1 MAGEGES
8 AGTEPSGDGGG
19 QDSPGRSLRAGV
31 SGRLLSGV
39 PALSIRRPVLVVVA
53 NLLIVIAGLAAIL
66 GVEVRELPDID
77 RPTISI
83 RAVWDGA
90 APETMDSEVTSV
102 IEGAA
107 ARVPGVRSIESSS
120 EENNARIRVEFNPG
134 VDLTEAANDLREAV
148 AGVERELPD
157 GVEDLTVVKADADA
171 EPIIRLAV
179 VSDSLSEAEL
189 TELADEEIATDL
201 SSVAGVAEVRLFGD
215 REQVLRVVVD
225 PLKLAGYGLTVDQLA
240 AVLDRANFDVP
251 AGSYKS
257 DDQMLI
263 VRADASIW
271 QTEKIENLIVRDH
284 LRLGDVAEI
293 FYGPADA
300 TSYVQVDGQRVIGL
314 GVVRQAQS
322 NTVAISDGIARAVDR
337 MNARLKQAR
346 IVMVSD
352 DAVFIRSAI
361 KEVLV
366 TLGLA
371 VVIVIAV
378 IYLFM
383 GSIRPT
389 LIPAATIPVAL
400 IGTVAAIWL
409 VGFSI
414 NILTLLA
421 LVLATGLIVD
431 DSIVVLENIQRR
443 RAQGLAPFAAAAAG
457 TRQVFFAVLA
467 TTATLISVF
476 VPISFLPGT
485 AGRLFTEFG
494 FVLAIAVV
502 LSSVVALTLCPML
515 AARLPD
521 TRDRPDDRRTA
532 QGSGLGAIGKP
543 VADLFARMIDWAL
556 KAPLIVVAIALA
568 AAVASAV
575 LIRDIDQELVP
586 VEDRGVVLVWMSGPD
601 GVGLEYMARQVEKVE
616 EALRPLRADGTVQT
630 IFSIVGRYDMHRAY
644 TVAPLQPWEMRTRS
658 QQEIGDSLRRQLAG
672 IPGANVR
679 IFSPNSLGLGGGT
692 GGLEIALLGN
702 DYQELADAGD
712 AMMAAM
718 QERFPGKMDDIRLSY
733 QATQPELSLEID
745 RRRASDLGIPIEGI
759 STTLRAMVDGYE
771 VTDLT
776 VRDESVPVMLQSM
789 AGTIDGPEDLR
800 NLFVATEDGRM
811 IPLVSLVSVS
821 ESGVATELDRNAQKR
836 AVEIDAA
843 LLPGYELSDAIPD
856 IEALG
861 DEVLPQGITLRLL
874 GEAET
879 LEQTSIDVAV
889 TFGVA
894 ILVVLLVL
902 AAQFESFNSA
912 LVIILTVPFGVS
924 AAIFALFLTG
934 TSLNIYSQIGLIM
947 LVGLMAKNG
956 ILVVEFADQLRDQG
970 YSVRAAVRNA
980 AIVRLRPVMMT
991 MLSTVIGGLPLILG
1005 AGAGAE
1011 ARGAIGWVVFGGL
1024 GLATLYTLFLA
1035 PVIYLGLAR
1044 FVKPRAHGG
1053 ERLAREIEEA
1063 GDAVERDSDVSQDSS
1078 SSDGRAPSG
1087 AA

>member
-1 MAGEGES
+1 MAADDKQNGVEENDGE
-8 AGTEPSGDGGG
+8 A
-19 QDSPGRSLRAGV
+19 GRSLRAGL
-31 SGRLLSGV
+31 SGRLLSGL
-39 PALSIRRPVLVVVA
+39 PALAIRRPVLIVVV
-53 NLLIVIAGLAAIL
+53 NMLVVIAGLAAVL

-83 RAVWDGA
+83 RMVWDGA
-90 APETMDSEVTSV
+90 APETMDAEVTSV
-102 IEGAA
+102 VEGAA
-107 ARVPGVRSIESSS
+107 ARVPGVLSIQSSS
-120 EENNARIRVEFNPG
+120 EENNARMRVEFSPDI
-134 VDLTEAANDLREAV
+134 DLTEAANDLREAV
-148 AGVERELPD
+148 AGIERDLPD
-157 GVEDLTVVKADADA
+157 GVEDLTIVKADADA
-171 EPIIRLAV
+171 DPIMRLAV

-189 TELADEEIATDL
+189 TELADEEVAAEL

-215 REQVLRVVVD
+215 RERVLRVVVD
-225 PLKLAGYGLTVDQLA
+225 PLKLAGYGLSIDQLA
-240 AVLDRANFDVP
+240 SVLERAQFDVP

-263 VRADASIW
+263 VRADASVW
-271 QTEKIENLIVRDH
+271 QTERVERLIVRDQ
-284 LRLGDVAEI
+284 LRLGDVAEV

-300 TSYVQVDGQRVIGL
+300 VNYVQVDGQRVVGL

-322 NTVAISDGIARAVDR
+322 NTVAISTGIDRALE
-337 MNARLKQAR
+337 RLNNRLEQAR
-346 IVMVSD
+346 VIKVSD

-361 KEVLV
+361 EEVLI
-366 TLGLA
+366 TLGMA
-371 VVIVIAV
+371 VIIVIAV

-457 TRQVFFAVLA
+457 TNQVFFAVLA
-467 TTATLISVF
+467 TTATLVSVF
-476 VPISFLPGT
+476 VPISFLPGE
-485 AGRLFTEFG
+485 AGRLFAEFG

-502 LSSVVALTLCPML
+502 LSSSVALTLCPML

-521 TRDRPDDRRTA
+521 TRDRPSDHRTA
-532 QGSGLGAIGKP
+532 QGSGLGVVGRPFAAG
-543 VADLFARMIDWAL
+543 FARLIDWAL
-556 KAPLIVVAIALA
+556 KAPLVVLAIAVV
-568 AAVASAV
+568 AAVASGV
-575 LIRDIDQELVP
+575 LIRDINQELVP
-586 VEDRGVVLVWMSGPD
+586 EEDRGVILVWMTGPD
-601 GVGLEYMARQVEKVE
+601 GVGLEYTARQVEKVE
-616 EALRPLRADGTVQT
+616 EVLRPLRADGVVQT

-644 TVAPLQPWEMRTRS
+644 TVAPLQSWDDRTRT
-658 QQEIGDSLRRQLAG
+658 QQEIGDGLRRQLAD

-679 IFSPNSLGLGGGT
+679 IISPNSLGLRGAGGGM
-692 GGLEIALLGN
+692 EVALLGN
-702 DYQELADAGD
+702 NYEDLAAAGD
-712 AMMAAM
+712 AMIAAM
-718 QERFPGKMDDIRLSY
+718 NERFQGKMEDIRLSY
-733 QATQPELSLEID
+733 QATQPELSLDID
-745 RRRASDLGIPIEGI
+745 RRRASDLGIPIDGI
-759 STTLRAMVDGYE
+759 ATTLQAMVDGYE
-771 VTDLT
+771 VADVT
-776 VRDESVPVMLQSM
+776 VNDESVPVILQST
-789 AGTIDGPEDLR
+789 AGSIDGPEDLR
-800 NLFVATEDGRM
+800 NLFVASEDGRM

-821 ESGVATELDRNAQKR
+821 ETGVATELDRHAQKR

-843 LLPGYELSDAIPD
+843 LVPGYELSEAVVD
-856 IEALG
+856 IQALA
-861 DEVLPQGITLRLL
+861 DEVLPTGITLRLL
-874 GEAET
+874 GEAAT
-879 LEQTSIDVAV
+879 LEETSTDVAI
-889 TFGVA
+889 TFAIA

-902 AAQFESFNSA
+902 AAQFESFHSA

-980 AIVRLRPVMMT
+980 AIIRLRPVLMT

-1005 AGAGAE
+1005 TGAGSE
-1011 ARGAIGWVVFGGL
+1011 ARAAIGWVVFGGL

-1044 FVKPRAHGG
+1044 FAKPRAHGG

-1063 GDAVERDSDVSQDSS
+1063 GEAVERDSDVH
-1078 SSDGRAPSG
+1078 DGADRAHGTARAP
-1087 AA
+1087 AE